1 MQENTDQNNS
11 EYGHFLPSERL
22 DKLDKLNPKKYW
34 IIIFP
39 TRQPYTIH
47 LNSTKVDVDD
57 FSATNWL
64 RFTDVL
70 VKFFEDATERGI
82 GGDQMQHVIWWLKRF
97 TLTHL
102 NVQ

>member
-22 DKLDKLNPKKYW
+22 SKKYW

-47 LNSTKVDVDD
+47 LNSTKVYVDD
-57 FSATNWL
+57 SSAANWL